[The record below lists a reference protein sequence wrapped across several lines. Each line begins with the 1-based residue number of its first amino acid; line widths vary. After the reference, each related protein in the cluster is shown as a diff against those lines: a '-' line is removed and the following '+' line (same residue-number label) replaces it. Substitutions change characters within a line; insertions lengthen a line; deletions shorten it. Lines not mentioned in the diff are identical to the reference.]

1 MDQHLTA
8 ASNCRAKI
16 SRLIAILSELRKLEN
31 NSADSIDFHRI
42 IEAIES
48 DIYTLIQAMNSETR
62 CESAPLQSSEFTAGV
77 KTINVERSESSNS
90 SKVDSGETF
99 FHRAK
104 NKKDQSTEIIA
115 NVRSCYRRE
124 NDQTESFSSS
134 NSSDSEESDSI
145 SESDSDSDSESYSD
159 SYSDSNSDSYTES
172 FSSSD

>member
-42 IEAIES
+42 IDAIES

-62 CESAPLQSSEFTAGV
+62 CESAPLQSSELTARV
-77 KTINVERSESSNS
+77 KTINVERSDSSNS

-124 NDQTESFSSS
+124 NDQTESFSST

-159 SYSDSNSDSYTES
+159 SYSDSNSDSFTES